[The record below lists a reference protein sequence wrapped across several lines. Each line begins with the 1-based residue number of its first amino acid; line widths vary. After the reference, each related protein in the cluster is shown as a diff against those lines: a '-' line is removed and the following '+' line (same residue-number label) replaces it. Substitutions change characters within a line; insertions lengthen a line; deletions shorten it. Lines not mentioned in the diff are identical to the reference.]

1 MADGIFG
8 VVVAVAVTTMSIRW
22 VHPSLSRTY
31 SIKGGYLNKPLPV
44 ETLALSELTGQGV
57 GIVPPLDKD
66 ADPLADVFVKLDK
79 SAEWLIKAVGGANA
93 QRGFLRRTMLI
104 EELKAKMDGR
114 GSIAVADDDDPMG
127 ELCEVDTPTKKKK
140 YTCKRKWKFVELD
153 MPQCEPTRHP
163 DSTERRVV
171 RLLGLSTNQVWLPL
185 PDVPWLLTWLAD
197 AVSTGGVPTPPT
209 SQLTANCPAV
219 AGVNFKWDFDDSW
232 EAVILTG
239 PETGT
244 KIKASVSAFN
254 EDKWNVVNAIHNY
267 GVTFAASTPDQRKAA
282 TLQFLEA
289 HCKRIADARA
299 STEPAT
305 P

>member
-1 MADGIFG
+1 MPL
-8 VVVAVAVTTMSIRW
+8 RW

-44 ETLALSELTGQGV
+44 ETLVLSELTGQGV
-57 GIVPPLDKD
+57 DIVPPIDKD

-104 EELKAKMDGR
+104 EDLKAKMVGCVD
-114 GSIAVADDDDPMG
+114 SIAVADDDDPMG

-140 YTCKRKWKFVELD
+140 YTCKRKWKFVAVD

-197 AVSTGGVPTPPT
+197 AVSTGGVPTPPA
-209 SQLTANCPAV
+209 SQLLANSPAV
-219 AGVNFKWDFDDSW
+219 AGVNFKWDFVSEDSW
-232 EAVILTG
+232 EAVIITG
-239 PETGT
+239 PDKGT
-244 KIKASVSAFN
+244 KITASVSAFN
-254 EDKWNVVNAIHNY
+254 EDKWNEVDAIHQY
-267 GVTFAASTPDQRKAA
+267 GVSFAESTYEQRKAA
-282 TLQFLEA
+282 TLHFLEA
-289 HCKRIADARA
+289 HCKRRTNARA